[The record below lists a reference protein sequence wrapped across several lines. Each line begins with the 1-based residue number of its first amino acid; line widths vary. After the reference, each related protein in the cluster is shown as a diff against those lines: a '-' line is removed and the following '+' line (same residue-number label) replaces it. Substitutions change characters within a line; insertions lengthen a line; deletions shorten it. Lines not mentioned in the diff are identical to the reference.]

1 MNISLLIISIFLVLA
16 LYLGIKA
23 RKGKD
28 MDMEQFAVGGRGFGT
43 FFIFLLIAGEI
54 YTTFTFLGGSG
65 WAYSKARLLIMFPPI
80 YS

>member
-28 MDMEQFAVGGRGFGT
+28 MDMEQFAVG
-43 FFIFLLIAGEI
+43 AGLRYI
-54 YTTFTFLGGSG
+54 LHFSLDS
-65 WAYSKARLLIMFPPI
+65 R
-80 YS
+80 